1 MSESSEQAQHGH
13 ADSSQLAADALRLI
27 GSAQEWARQT
37 FSDVDA
43 QAHAD
48 RHSGPECQWCP
59 LCQFVAVLRG
69 ERPELT
75 EKVAEAGVALMT
87 VLRSALDAAANAS
100 PAGQHRAD
108 PEPRGPRVQRIDLGG
123 DGAE

>member
-1 MSESSEQAQHGH
+1 MSESSEQAEHGP
-13 ADSSQLAADALRLI
+13 ADPSQLAADALRLI

-37 FSDVDA
+37 FSEVDA
-43 QAHAD
+43 QAHAE
-48 RHSGPECQWCP
+48 RHAGPECQWCP

-75 EKVAEAGVALMT
+75 EKVAEAGTALLT
-87 VLRSALDAAANAS
+87 VLRSALDAAASAS

-108 PEPRGPRVQRIDLGG
+108 PGPRAPRVQRIDLGG
-123 DGAE
+123 DDAE